1 MTKRSQ
7 KKSQL
12 LMIVIFGFV
21 GLHLRDY
28 LPFFN
33 SIFEYCR

>member
-7 KKSQL
+7 KKKSIIN
-12 LMIVIFGFV
+12 IVNFGFV
-21 GLHLRDY
+21 GLHLYDY

-33 SIFEYCR
+33 SILE